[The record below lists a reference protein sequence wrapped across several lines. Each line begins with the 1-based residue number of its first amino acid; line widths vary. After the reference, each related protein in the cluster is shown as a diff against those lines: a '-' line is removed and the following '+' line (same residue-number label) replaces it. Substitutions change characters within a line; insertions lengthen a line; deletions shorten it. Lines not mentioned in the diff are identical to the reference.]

1 MTLKHIFLSTAAASS
16 LLLAVAAV
24 EPAVFSL
31 TTKAQAATNIPASIS
46 FYDELAPY
54 GNWVSYQDR
63 YVWIPNDVDDGWQ
76 PYTDGRWAFTRSY
89 GWVWISY
96 ESFGWATYH
105 YGRWGYARD
114 IGWYWVPGRRWAPA
128 WVAWSYDHFDLAW
141 APLPPDGDDGINIS
155 FSFGDI
161 PDYHWQ
167 AVSVSAFLSVDLSGH
182 LFRDRDKVRR
192 VIQRGKP
199 WTVSIENNIVVNNV
213 ISIENIEKRTSTKVV
228 ALEEKAVDNPVA
240 DGISDGNSLTIFKP
254 EVKEEPNARPKKIAT
269 VEEVVKEREAKGIP
283 DEEQPSGRA
292 ATTTEEP
299 VTKPKKDEATG
310 AVVPQDEPQNADQP
324 AATEKKKKATAST
337 EACDPAVADCPPAQ
351 TLSKQKLQSTIRVIP
366 KTNLP
371 DAGAESWRVN
381 CSSRF
386 GGFNKASETYLS
398 SAGKR
403 VSCARPPKNA
413 RGNSKLTSF

>member
-1 MTLKHIFLSTAAASS
+1 
-16 LLLAVAAV
+16 
-24 EPAVFSL
+24 
-31 TTKAQAATNIPASIS
+31 
-46 FYDELAPY
+46 
-54 GNWVSYQDR
+54 
-63 YVWIPNDVDDGWQ
+63 
-76 PYTDGRWAFTRSY
+76 
-89 GWVWISY
+89 
-96 ESFGWATYH
+96 
-105 YGRWGYARD
+105 
-114 IGWYWVPGRRWAPA
+114 
-128 WVAWSYDHFDLAW
+128 VAWSYDHFDLAW

-192 VIQRGKP
+192 VIQRGKS

-283 DEEQPSGRA
+283 DEEQPEQA
-292 ATTTEEP
+292 ATTTDEP

-386 GGFNKASETYLS
+386 GGYNKDSNTFIS